1 MKKEDGG
8 NYTCQARFSQR
19 IQKLNVIFPWMDCV
33 WSGDFTEHYEQ
44 KETFIEGVDD
54 LISTVVE
61 NQHLIY
67 WSKCSF

>member
-1 MKKEDGG
+1 MSGEI
-8 NYTCQARFSQR
+8 SQR